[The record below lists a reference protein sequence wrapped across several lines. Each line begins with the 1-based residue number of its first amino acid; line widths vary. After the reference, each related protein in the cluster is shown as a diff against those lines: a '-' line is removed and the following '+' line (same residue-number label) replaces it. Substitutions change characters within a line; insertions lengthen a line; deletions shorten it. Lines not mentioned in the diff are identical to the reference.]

1 MARKKETLQV
11 LELGAVPDDGVQALP
26 AGSEK
31 PEVVIMAT
39 HLNKHGFLFPL
50 RRHET
55 FFCIRTPA
63 RTLGRVFLEPFK
75 PSD

>member
-55 FFCIRTPA
+55 FFCFWTRPKPWA
-63 RTLGRVFLEPFK
+63 GFL
-75 PSD
+75 